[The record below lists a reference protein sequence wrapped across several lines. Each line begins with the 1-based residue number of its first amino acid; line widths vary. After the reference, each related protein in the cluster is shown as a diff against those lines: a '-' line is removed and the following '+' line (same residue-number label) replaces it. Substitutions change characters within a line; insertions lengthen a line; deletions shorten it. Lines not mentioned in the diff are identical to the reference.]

1 MRGGSLACGPA
12 GLVSKMTRPI
22 DFLAALAGKFLR
34 VADSLLSARICQN
47 CKWTNMLLV
56 KTRLGPSTIHGI
68 GVFADEDIRK
78 GTIVWSFNPLI
89 DKALTDEEIEGLP
102 ALAQEFIKIYGFWR
116 DDLCVLCGDYGMFV
130 NHSSTP
136 NLESPEDQSIAL
148 RDIRKGEELTEDY
161 DNYDDEPE
169 S

>member
-1 MRGGSLACGPA
+1 
-12 GLVSKMTRPI
+12 
-22 DFLAALAGKFLR
+22 
-34 VADSLLSARICQN
+34 
-47 CKWTNMLLV
+47 MLLV

-68 GVFADEDIRK
+68 GVFADEDIPR
-78 GTIVWSFNPLI
+78 GTMVWSFNPLI

-102 ALAQEFIKIYGFWR
+102 ALAQEFIEIYGFYR
-116 DDLCVLCGDYGMFV
+116 DDLCVLCGDHGMFV

-136 NLESPEDQSIAL
+136 NLESPEDQSFAS
-148 RDIRKGEELTEDY
+148 RDIKKGEELTEDY